1 MPSEHIYSDY
11 PIKYKPKRSISPPPI
26 DNRGLTT
33 PTPPPSEPAPP
44 IPDVIACGAA
54 VRKPDVSEYCNS
66 GKIITVVQNVNIS
79 ISHTHT
85 VVRSLKYLC
94 L

>member
-1 MPSEHIYSDY
+1 MGDRDIYILDYRNYLTRITIFRDIWHVPSEHIYSDY

-54 VRKPDVSEYCNS
+54 VRS
-66 GKIITVVQNVNIS
+66 S
-79 ISHTHT
+79 I
-85 VVRSLKYLC
+85 
-94 L
+94 